1 MQNLDEWVIVGFARN
16 NHGARIVASAAHC
29 RSLSKIQTATNFGW
43 VVALIAMF
51 IQKRKNFPFKTHGVS
66 LRRHVFSTK
75 ASAMQ
80 RKMVRYRTFIL
91 PPMT

>member
-1 MQNLDEWVIVGFARN
+1 MGRLGKRKRMRADSNWNAY
-16 NHGARIVASAAHC
+16 
-29 RSLSKIQTATNFGW
+29 KIQTATNFGW